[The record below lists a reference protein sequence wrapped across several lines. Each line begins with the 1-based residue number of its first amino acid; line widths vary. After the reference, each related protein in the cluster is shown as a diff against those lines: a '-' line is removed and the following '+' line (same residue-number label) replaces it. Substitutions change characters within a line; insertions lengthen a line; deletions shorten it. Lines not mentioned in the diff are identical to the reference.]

1 MKQKHADSP
10 SAFLAAAMAVTGAAM
25 LLCPLIGQNTEM
37 NRSAAEYDDLRV
49 QLKSEEPAQATD
61 APAQGK
67 SALRVL
73 LGFPGATQEP
83 LELPKTDEFP
93 PEIDIG
99 TGADLAACL
108 AQNDDFIAWIRSPGT
123 NVDYSIVWTDDAEY
137 YLHHT
142 FTGKQGA
149 AGTLFSL
156 MKTDYSI
163 PSRNIAIYGHHL
175 KSTGE
180 KMFTSLMRYKDAD
193 FYAGHETVLL
203 DTLYESGS
211 YRIFAVLNFHSGE
224 WDSSQANFESDA
236 AFLEFIRYARRNA
249 LYDTGVTVGA
259 EDSIL
264 TLITCDRSGA
274 VLAGA
279 TFELTNA
286 SGTVA
291 ATQTTGADGAAH
303 FDNLPAG
310 NYTVREINAPT
321 GYLVAVPDSQSVTVT
336 AGGTTGAAFANERIQ
351 GRIRIAKTDSL
362 TKEPLAGAEFTI
374 IRTDGTGMPIVLTTD
389 VNGNAETDWLDY
401 GRYRMTESKV
411 PAHYETSGF
420 STEIDCTE
428 NGKTYLIE
436 VENEP
441 TKGFIQIVKTD
452 ALDGRPIAGR

>member
-1 MKQKHADSP
+1 MKQRRPDSP
-10 SAFLAAAMAVTGAAM
+10 SIFLAAAMAMAGAAM

-61 APAQGK
+61 APAQDK
-67 SALRVL
+67 SVLRVL
-73 LGFPGATQEP
+73 LGLPSATQEP
-83 LELPKTDEFP
+83 LELPKTDESP

-99 TGADLAACL
+99 TGVDLAACL
-108 AQNDDFIAWIRSPGT
+108 AQNDDFIAWIKIPGT
-123 NVDYSIVWTDDAEY
+123 NVDYPVVWTDDAEY

-224 WDSSQANFESDA
+224 WDASQADFESDA

-264 TLITCDRSGA
+264 TLITCDRSYGGKAGRLAVVA
-274 VLAGA
+274 VL
-279 TFELTNA
+279 EK
-286 SGTVA
+286 SRR
-291 ATQTTGADGAAH
+291 
-303 FDNLPAG
+303 NL
-310 NYTVREINAPT
+310 
-321 GYLVAVPDSQSVTVT
+321 
-336 AGGTTGAAFANERIQ
+336 
-351 GRIRIAKTDSL
+351 
-362 TKEPLAGAEFTI
+362 
-374 IRTDGTGMPIVLTTD
+374 
-389 VNGNAETDWLDY
+389 
-401 GRYRMTESKV
+401 
-411 PAHYETSGF
+411 
-420 STEIDCTE
+420 
-428 NGKTYLIE
+428 
-436 VENEP
+436 
-441 TKGFIQIVKTD
+441 
-452 ALDGRPIAGR
+452 